1 MASAPR
7 FISYLRVSTVKQGAF
22 GLGMDAQRAAVAQH
36 VTAAGGNQV
45 QEFVEVESGTRKD
58 RPQLAA
64 ALAASRAHR
73 ATLVVAKLDRL
84 ARNVAFVSALM
95 ESGVEFVAA
104 DMPTVNRLTVHILA
118 AVAEEEARLISTR
131 TKAALAAARARGVQ
145 LGNPHLRAGNPDQAR
160 AAAAVKSA
168 RARARATDVLPYV
181 EQARQA
187 GATSLHQIAAA
198 LTARG
203 VPTPSG
209 AGQWHRASVR
219 RVVAYA
225 AL

>member
-1 MASAPR
+1 MAR

-22 GLGMDAQRAAVAQH
+22 GLGIEAQRAAVALH

-45 QEFVEVESGTRKD
+45 QEFVEVESGTRND
-58 RPQLAA
+58 RPQLTA
-64 ALAASRAHR
+64 ALAACRAHR

-104 DMPTVNRLTVHILA
+104 DMPTVNRLTIHILA

-131 TKAALAAARARGVQ
+131 TKAALAAAKARGVQ
-145 LGNPHLRAGNPDQAR
+145 LGNPQLRAGNPDQAR

-168 RARARATDVLPYV
+168 KARARAIDVLPYV
-181 EQARQA
+181 EQARRA
-187 GATSLHQIAAA
+187 GATSLDQIAAA

-209 AGQWHRASVR
+209 VGQWHRASVR
-219 RVVAYA
+219 RLVAYGVA
-225 AL
+225 A

>member
-22 GLGMDAQRAAVAQH
+22 GLGMDAQRTAVAMH

-45 QEFVEVESGTRKD
+45 QEFVEVESGARKD

-64 ALAASRAHR
+64 ALATCRAHR

-118 AVAEEEARLISTR
+118 AVAEEES
-131 TKAALAAARARGVQ
+131 
-145 LGNPHLRAGNPDQAR
+145 
-160 AAAAVKSA
+160 
-168 RARARATDVLPYV
+168 
-181 EQARQA
+181 RQA
-187 GATSLHQIAAA
+187 GLE
-198 LTARG
+198 RK
-203 VPTPSG
+203 TPSD
-209 AGQWHRASVR
+209 WTPVR
-219 RVVAYA
+219 KPP
-225 AL
+225 